1 MGMKEALEEVR
12 LNLMAIDMN
21 GDPGVD
27 SFVNDSIEII
37 DEALKTET
45 AQEVLVQEQ
54 YVGECKYCST
64 KNEVIP
70 VKSIHPKFCMECGKP
85 IPYQRIQ
92 LP

>member
-37 DEALKTET
+37 NEALKAET
-45 AQEVLVQEQ
+45 AQEVSVQEQ
-54 YVGECKYCST
+54 SRFVPEDSDGKYPQSVGGF
-64 KNEVIP
+64 N
-70 VKSIHPKFCMECGKP
+70 
-85 IPYQRIQ
+85 
-92 LP
+92 L